1 MSPSADGH
9 NSVIRAEP
17 EIENVDVVGA
27 GQGLLREEQQ
37 MTANDFEISNR
48 SSVRG
53 LTDPEDDIS
62 RMINEQ
68 YSEQSSSQNQSV
80 IYKDDKVFDQPKR
93 ALYGI

>member
-1 MSPSADGH
+1 
-9 NSVIRAEP
+9 
-17 EIENVDVVGA
+17 
-27 GQGLLREEQQ
+27 